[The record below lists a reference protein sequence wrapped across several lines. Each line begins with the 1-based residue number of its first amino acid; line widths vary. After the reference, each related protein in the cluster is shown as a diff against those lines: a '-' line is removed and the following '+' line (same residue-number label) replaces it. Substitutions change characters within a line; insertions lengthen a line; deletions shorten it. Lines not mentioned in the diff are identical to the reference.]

1 MQDVKTFIKHSIREF
16 LKNMNVSLKSMSPLH
31 VKTGEIDRISMIMD
45 FYKLCSLFETS
56 EASSI
61 AQTN

>member
-1 MQDVKTFIKHSIREF
+1 MQDVKAFIKHSIREF

-31 VKTGEIDRISMIMD
+31 VKIAEIDRISMIMD
-45 FYKLCSLFETS
+45 FYKLRSLFKTS

>member
-1 MQDVKTFIKHSIREF
+1 
-16 LKNMNVSLKSMSPLH
+16 MNVSLKSMSPLH
-31 VKTGEIDRISMIMD
+31 VKIAEIDRISMIMD
-45 FYKLCSLFETS
+45 FYKLRSLCETS

>member
-1 MQDVKTFIKHSIREF
+1 
-16 LKNMNVSLKSMSPLH
+16 MNVSLKSMSPLH
-31 VKTGEIDRISMIMD
+31 VKIAEIDRISMIMD
-45 FYKLCSLFETS
+45 FYKLRSLFKTS